1 MLPGE
6 SRWRDW
12 RAGRPGSA
20 LIPAARHYGG
30 MHIVDV
36 DARLVGSI
44 PLPEVS
50 GLAIGLDRDAQVT
63 VAAIGDKAASIVWA
77 TVEGGI
83 EELAWQTLDL
93 REAEGTR
100 IPRTDPQLE
109 AIAVDGALG
118 ILLVQESPCRAEYI
132 DARQR
137 RVLAHITLDIP
148 DEDGSEALRRSW
160 RDPGGSHAEGVVL
173 LKDGHLLIVKEKDPA
188 ALLEFGP
195 AGDPPRGFGG
205 DRWLDAGQPWWPA
218 PGSPSPSAQ
227 ERAQEVDLVLLAAWA
242 PTAEMVAL
250 CPDLSD
256 AAVGPAGNLI
266 LLSDKG
272 CAIAVVPA
280 SSPAPSAFDGSFEA
294 TTVWR
299 MSGIP
304 DKPEGIAVLPNLDV
318 LVACDRRK
326 PKKNLFVIPRTE
338 WDRR

>member
-1 MLPGE
+1 
-6 SRWRDW
+6 
-12 RAGRPGSA
+12 
-20 LIPAARHYGG
+20 
-30 MHIVDV
+30 MHLVDV
-36 DARLVGSI
+36 AARLVGSI

-63 VAAIGDKAASIVWA
+63 VAAIGDKAATIAWA
-77 TVEGGI
+77 YVGDGAEG
-83 EELAWQTLDL
+83 LDWQTLNL

-100 IPRTDPQLE
+100 IPRTNPQLE
-109 AIAVDGALG
+109 AVAVDGALG

-148 DEDGSEALRRSW
+148 DEVGSEALRRSW
-160 RDPGGSHAEGVVL
+160 RDPDGSHAEGVVL
-173 LKDGHLLIVKEKDPA
+173 AKDGHLLIVKEKDPA

-195 AGDPPRGFGG
+195 AGDAPLGFGG
-205 DRWLDAGQPWWPA
+205 DRWLDAGQPWWPGD
-218 PGSPSPSAQ
+218 GSASGQ

-242 PTAEMVAL
+242 PTAAMVAV

-280 SSPAPSAFDGSFEA
+280 GSPAPNAFDGTFEA

-299 MSGIP
+299 MSGIT

-338 WDRR
+338 WDRG